1 MPTTGLDV
9 FDKTLQ
15 TTNLLLKDLEER
27 MDWVGHRHL
36 SYAALRAVLHTLRD
50 RLTVEEAAEFAAQL
64 PMLVKGIYYDGW
76 EPASVPKK
84 FDASDF
90 AAEVRR
96 RLAFEV
102 EGGTLALTGQVLK
115 SLTRHVSAGELDDVL
130 SLFPKK
136 LATSLRQASD
146 HASPAQA
153 GSTGR
158 SR

>member
-1 MPTTGLDV
+1 MPATGHDLIDQ
-9 FDKTLQ
+9 TLQ

-27 MDWVGHRHL
+27 MHWQGHRHL

-64 PMLVKGIYYDGW
+64 PMLVKGIYYEGW

-84 FDASDF
+84 FDASEF
-90 AAEVRR
+90 AAGVRS

-115 SLTRHVSAGELDDVL
+115 SLARHVSPGELDDVL
-130 SLFPKK
+130 SMLPQK
-136 LATSLRQASD
+136 LATSLRQAI
-146 HASPAQA
+146 ASPAEA
-153 GSTGR
+153 GPVGR